1 MFVERSLSL
10 VTTKGLMLIFQGRLC
25 RSDHTS
31 NHLRAGQSCSGA
43 NLEIIVAV
51 AFPVRYQDLS
61 IRPATWNSRITAKI
75 HVASAK
81 QRHSKFSHLLFDRG
95 S

>member
-1 MFVERSLSL
+1 MFDERSFSL

-31 NHLRAGQSCSGA
+31 NRLRAGQSWSGA

-61 IRPATWNSRITAKI
+61 IRPATWNSRITAKK
-75 HVASAK
+75 HVE
-81 QRHSKFSHLLFDRG
+81 
-95 S
+95 